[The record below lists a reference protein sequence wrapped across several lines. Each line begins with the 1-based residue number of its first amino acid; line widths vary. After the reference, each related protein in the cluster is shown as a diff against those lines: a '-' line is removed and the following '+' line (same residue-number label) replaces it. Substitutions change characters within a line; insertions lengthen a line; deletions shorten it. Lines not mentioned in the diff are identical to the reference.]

1 MLNPIF
7 SGYYNYDAKEENGK
21 ITFTLTPATPPEE
34 QKAQPKKEKAAK
46 TAGPESTWF
55 PHKRHQNL
63 NKNSTTEKA
72 KCLLPNMQPAEKANY
87 KPLDTA
93 LERESHEASKALL

>member
-34 QKAQPKKEKAAK
+34 QKAPPKKKKQQKQPDQNQPGSHTNDTK
-46 TAGPESTWF
+46 T
-55 PHKRHQNL
+55 
-63 NKNSTTEKA
+63 
-72 KCLLPNMQPAEKANY
+72 
-87 KPLDTA
+87 
-93 LERESHEASKALL
+93 